1 LRKTYEEEMGRPE
14 VPWDDVRGG
23 GDEKEGWEEG
33 EKRAPKGKRKKEY
46 KGKGNRDGNWKKED
60 K

>member
-1 LRKTYEEEMGRPE
+1 M
-14 VPWDDVRGG
+14 PWDDVRGG